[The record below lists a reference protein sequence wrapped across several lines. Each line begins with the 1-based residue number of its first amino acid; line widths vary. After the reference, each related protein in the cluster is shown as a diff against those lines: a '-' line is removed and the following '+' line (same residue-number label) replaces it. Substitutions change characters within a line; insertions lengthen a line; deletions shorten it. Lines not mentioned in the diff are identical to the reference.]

1 MFNFLLFA
9 ALFVLSVSAYTF
21 SYTSSGIVNAFT
33 AFDFTYAQNAV
44 VSDPNGGPAYFSKR
58 LFYRIVDDYFTV
70 NLEKYSVDDWNVSL
84 DFKDGDGKR
93 TEYVSRV
100 DMCFTCKFNNGRY
113 AYNAY
118 KAFEIREGKAI

>member
-1 MFNFLLFA
+1 MLNFLLFV
-9 ALFVLSVSAYTF
+9 ALFVLSVSAYSY
-21 SYTSSGIVNAFT
+21 SYTSNGIVNTFT

-44 VSDPNGGPAYFSKR
+44 ISDPYGGPAYFSER
-58 LFYRIVDDYFTV
+58 LFHHIADDYFTV
-70 NLEKYSVDDWNVSL
+70 SLEKYSVDDWNVSL
-84 DFKDGDGKR
+84 DFKGGDGKI

-113 AYNAY
+113 SYTAY

>member
-1 MFNFLLFA
+1 MFNFLLFV

-58 LFYRIVDDYFTV
+58 LFYRIVDDYFTA
-70 NLEKYSVDDWNVSL
+70 NLEKYNVNDWNVDL

-93 TEYVSRV
+93 TKYIGRV
-100 DMCFTCKFNNGRY
+100 DMSFSCRFNGKY
-113 AYNAY
+113 KYEAY